1 MDIIIERACLEDAQ
15 KLIENRNISF
25 YDDFISYGK
34 CPAYNN
40 TMESMEKRIKIAY
53 LYKILVEG
61 EIIGDICIKKRGE
74 GYYWIAWFEI
84 IPPFQSKGI
93 GSKALSYVMKEFP
106 DADRWEL
113 DTPIQNPRNLHFY
126 EKMGFVKVRDKVQ
139 SEKLTL
145 RHYRKTITEQPDVI
159 L

>member
-15 KLIENRNISF
+15 KLIETRNISF
-25 YDDFISYGK
+25 YDDFINYGK

-40 TMESMEKRIKIAY
+40 TIESMERRIKIAY
-53 LYKILVEG
+53 LYKILVDG

-74 GYYWIAWFEI
+74 RYYWIAWFEV
-84 IPPFQSKGI
+84 IPLFQNKGI
-93 GSKALSYVMKEFP
+93 GTKVFSFIMKEFP

-126 EKMGFVKVRDKVQ
+126 EKMGFVMVNDKIQ
-139 SEKLTL
+139 SERLTL
-145 RHYRKTITEQPDVI
+145 RHYRKTISEPTEI
-159 L
+159 SK